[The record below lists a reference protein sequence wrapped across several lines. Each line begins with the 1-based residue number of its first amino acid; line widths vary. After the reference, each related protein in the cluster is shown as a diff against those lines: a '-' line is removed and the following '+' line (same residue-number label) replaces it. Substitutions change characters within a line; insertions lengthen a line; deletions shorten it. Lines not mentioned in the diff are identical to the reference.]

1 MRLVVTVL
9 RCALGSFL
17 GAGTVA
23 EAQDQIVDIG
33 LAGAVRESGWVPLQ
47 VRLSST
53 GVAREVEV
61 IGLGVTPDGDVLH
74 TPQRVG
80 VPPSSDVTASVL
92 ALPAPD
98 ATQVAVLI
106 KDQDLTVRLV
116 APMPNRIP
124 IDSTVVLCVGPIP
137 NGLGQLRDPDPR
149 VRGFTSRVEV
159 NSIPDLSAM
168 PSDWRALDVAD
179 VLVLPGEGLP
189 SALGSVRWK
198 AVKRWVREGGHL
210 VLHGTETGWTTAD
223 PLWCGIDPV
232 RRTQTFAQLREV
244 VSASNPL
251 PVLADRRRSIDVFD
265 RSQASFPWSGKMKVA
280 GTPLVV
286 GRPWGRGRVDWLG
299 VPLRLPPVME
309 SDGQSR
315 SWPDAPFFADL
326 FILAGDPIPRIA
338 FDASQPSDRIVLWD
352 QSILFGDRDLES
364 IVAESSTRS
373 SIANV
378 AVLVPLY
385 ALLLGPGLAVW
396 GRARGRSHQVWPV
409 AAGAS
414 LLGMLLMLLLIGRSG
429 VTDVSLRHFTML
441 DQTFD
446 GPHQVVGFGQVQ
458 TTGFSRIDLEH
469 PQGALRPWVPNGS
482 VLAFPDRRV
491 VESGPDAWSLPTR
504 GVPVP
509 FSWTGSLAPNE
520 TWGVVRLKSEPAPF
534 LNFEDKVQG
543 VLVHSFPGPLQQVR
557 LFAVLGEALPR
568 RRQSVAG
575 EDLSIFSNP
584 GRLPVVAFEAN
595 IAAPGGWA
603 PGVPLDLRQED
614 FARSWSR
621 LDDTLED
628 RGWRPRESFRGD
640 FGQRPAMNLRNRLL
654 DAALWPLAYPTP
666 WLNPGDIS
674 MSVTPSVIGSARRFG
689 GGLRLGSPGLMVIG
703 FLDEVPAPSGP
714 WVDGGEPTS
723 SGTVLV
729 RAFLPLPLK
738 ER

>member
-1 MRLVVTVL
+1 MRSVVTVL
-9 RCALGSFL
+9 RCVLASFL
-17 GAGTVA
+17 GAGTLA
-23 EAQDQIVDIG
+23 TAQDQIVGIG
-33 LAGAVRESGWVPLQ
+33 LAGAVRESGWIPLQ

-53 GVAREVEV
+53 GLAREVEV
-61 IGLGVTPDGDVLH
+61 IGLGVTPDGDVLY

-80 VPPSSDVTASVL
+80 VPPSSDVEVSVL
-92 ALPAPD
+92 ALPGPD
-98 ATQVAVLI
+98 ATKVEVLI
-106 KDQDLTVRLV
+106 KDQDTTVRLV
-116 APMPNRIP
+116 APMPARIP
-124 IDSTVVLCVGPIP
+124 VASTVVMCVGPIP

-149 VRGFTSRVEV
+149 VRGFTSQVEV
-159 NSIPDLSAM
+159 NSLTDLNSI

-179 VLVLPGEGLP
+179 VLILPGEGLP
-189 SALGSVRWK
+189 SALGSLRWK
-198 AVKRWVREGGHL
+198 AVERWVREGGHL
-210 VLHGTETGWTTAD
+210 VLHGTETGWTSTD
-223 PLWCGIDPV
+223 PMWCGIDPV
-232 RRTQTFAQLREV
+232 RRTHTFAQLREM
-244 VSASNPL
+244 VSASNAL
-251 PVLADRRRSIDVFD
+251 PMLADRRRSVDVLD

-280 GTPLVV
+280 DTPLVV

-299 VPLRLPPVME
+299 CPLRLPPVTE

-315 SWPDAPFFADL
+315 PWPDAPFFADL
-326 FILAGDPIPRIA
+326 FILAGDPIPRLA
-338 FDASQPSDRIVLWD
+338 FDASQPSDRLVLWD

-364 IVAESSTRS
+364 MVAESAARST
-373 SIANV
+373 ITNV

-385 ALLLGPGLAVW
+385 ALLLGPGLALW

-414 LLGMLLMLLLIGRSG
+414 LLGVLLMLLLLGRSG

-458 TTGFSRIDLEH
+458 TTGFSRVDLAH
-469 PQGALRPWVPNGS
+469 PEGSVRPWIPNGS
-482 VLAFPDRRV
+482 VLSFPDRRV
-491 VESGPDAWSLPTR
+491 VESGPTAWSLPTR

-520 TWGVVRLKSEPAPF
+520 TWGVVRLKSEPAPY
-534 LNFEDKVQG
+534 LDLVDKVQG
-543 VLVHSFPGPLQQVR
+543 VLVHSFPAPLQQVR
-557 LFAVLGEALPR
+557 LIAVLEDAAPR

-575 EDLSIFSNP
+575 EDLSTFADP

-603 PGVPLDLRQED
+603 PGVPLDLSQKD
-614 FARSWSR
+614 FTQSWSR

-640 FGQRPAMNLRNRLL
+640 FGQRPTMNLRNRIL
-654 DAALWPLAYPTP
+654 DAALWPLAHPTP
-666 WLNPGDIS
+666 WLNPGELS
-674 MSVTPSVIGSARRFG
+674 MSVSPSVIGSARRFG

-703 FLDEVPAPSGP
+703 FLDDVPAPGAP

-729 RAFLPLPLK
+729 RAFLPLPVK

>member
-1 MRLVVTVL
+1 MRSVVTVL
-9 RCALGSFL
+9 RCVLASFL
-17 GAGTVA
+17 GAGTLA
-23 EAQDQIVDIG
+23 TAQDQIVGIG
-33 LAGAVRESGWVPLQ
+33 LAGAVRESGWIPLQ

-53 GVAREVEV
+53 GLAREVEV

-80 VPPSSDVTASVL
+80 VPPSSDVEVSVL
-92 ALPAPD
+92 ALPGPD
-98 ATQVAVLI
+98 ATQVEVLI
-106 KDQDLTVRLV
+106 KDQDTTVRLV
-116 APMPNRIP
+116 APMPARIP
-124 IDSTVVLCVGPIP
+124 VASTVVMCVGPIP
-137 NGLGQLRDPDPR
+137 NGLAQLRDPDPR
-149 VRGFTSRVEV
+149 VRGFTSQVEV
-159 NSIPDLSAM
+159 NSLTDLNSI
-168 PSDWRALDVAD
+168 PSDWRALNVAD
-179 VLVLPGEGLP
+179 VLILPGEGLP
-189 SALGSVRWK
+189 SALGSLRWK
-198 AVKRWVREGGHL
+198 AVERWVREGGHL
-210 VLHGTETGWTTAD
+210 VLHGTETGWTFTD
-223 PLWCGIDPV
+223 PMWCGIDPV
-232 RRTQTFAQLREV
+232 RRTHTFAQLREM
-244 VSASNPL
+244 VSASNAL
-251 PVLADRRRSIDVFD
+251 PMLADRRRSVDVLD

-280 GTPLVV
+280 DTPLVV

-299 VPLRLPPVME
+299 CPLRLPPVTE

-315 SWPDAPFFADL
+315 PWPDAPFFADL
-326 FILAGDPIPRIA
+326 FILAGDPIPRLA
-338 FDASQPSDRIVLWD
+338 FDASQPSDRLVLWD

-364 IVAESSTRS
+364 MVAESAARST
-373 SIANV
+373 ITNV
-378 AVLVPLY
+378 ALLVPLY
-385 ALLLGPGLAVW
+385 ALLLGPGLALW

-414 LLGMLLMLLLIGRSG
+414 LLGVLLMLLLLGRSG

-458 TTGFSRIDLEH
+458 TTGFSRVDLAH
-469 PQGALRPWVPNGS
+469 PEGSVRPWIPNGS
-482 VLAFPDRRV
+482 VLSFPDRRV
-491 VESGPDAWSLPTR
+491 VESGPTAWSLPTR

-520 TWGVVRLKSEPAPF
+520 TWGVVRLKSEPAPY
-534 LNFEDKVQG
+534 LDLVDKVQG
-543 VLVHSFPGPLQQVR
+543 VLVHSFPAPLQQVR
-557 LFAVLGEALPR
+557 LIAVLEDAAPR

-575 EDLSIFSNP
+575 EDLSTFADP

-603 PGVPLDLRQED
+603 PGVPLDLSQKD
-614 FARSWSR
+614 FTQSWSR

-640 FGQRPAMNLRNRLL
+640 FGQRPTMNLRNRIL
-654 DAALWPLAYPTP
+654 DAALWPLAHPTP
-666 WLNPGDIS
+666 WLNPGELS
-674 MSVTPSVIGSARRFG
+674 MSVSPSVIGSARRFG

-703 FLDEVPAPSGP
+703 FLDDVPAPGAP

-729 RAFLPLPLK
+729 RAFLPLPVK

>member
-1 MRLVVTVL
+1 MRSVVTVL
-9 RCALGSFL
+9 RCVLASFL
-17 GAGTVA
+17 GAETLA
-23 EAQDQIVDIG
+23 TAQDQIVGIG
-33 LAGAVRESGWVPLQ
+33 LAGAVRESGWIPLQ

-53 GVAREVEV
+53 GLAREVEV

-80 VPPSSDVTASVL
+80 VPPSSDVEVSVL
-92 ALPAPD
+92 ALPGPD
-98 ATQVAVLI
+98 ATQVEVLI
-106 KDQDLTVRLV
+106 KDQDTTVRLV
-116 APMPNRIP
+116 APMPARIP
-124 IDSTVVLCVGPIP
+124 VASTVVMCVGPIP

-149 VRGFTSRVEV
+149 VRGFTSQVEV
-159 NSIPDLSAM
+159 NSLTDLNSI

-179 VLVLPGEGLP
+179 VLILPGEGLP
-189 SALGSVRWK
+189 SALGSLRWK
-198 AVKRWVREGGHL
+198 AVERWVREGGHL
-210 VLHGTETGWTTAD
+210 VLHGTETGWTSTD
-223 PLWCGIDPV
+223 PMWCGIDPV
-232 RRTQTFAQLREV
+232 RRTHTFAQLREM
-244 VSASNPL
+244 VSASNAL
-251 PVLADRRRSIDVFD
+251 PMLADRRRSVDVLD

-280 GTPLVV
+280 DTPLVV

-299 VPLRLPPVME
+299 CPLRLPPVTE

-315 SWPDAPFFADL
+315 PWPDAPFFADL
-326 FILAGDPIPRIA
+326 FILSGDPILRLA
-338 FDASQPSDRIVLWD
+338 FDASQPSDRLVLWD

-364 IVAESSTRS
+364 MVAESAARST
-373 SIANV
+373 ITNV

-385 ALLLGPGLAVW
+385 ALLLGPGLALW
-396 GRARGRSHQVWPV
+396 GRVRGRSHQVWPV

-414 LLGMLLMLLLIGRSG
+414 LLGVLLMLLLLGRSG

-458 TTGFSRIDLEH
+458 TTGFSRVDLAH
-469 PQGALRPWVPNGS
+469 PEGSVRPWIPNGS
-482 VLAFPDRRV
+482 VLSFPDRRV
-491 VESGPDAWSLPTR
+491 VESGPTAWSLPTR

-520 TWGVVRLKSEPAPF
+520 TWGVVRLKSEPAPY
-534 LNFEDKVQG
+534 LDLVDKVQG
-543 VLVHSFPGPLQQVR
+543 VLVHSFPAPLQQVR
-557 LFAVLGEALPR
+557 LIAVLEDAAPR

-575 EDLSIFSNP
+575 EDLSTFADP

-603 PGVPLDLRQED
+603 PGVPLDLSQKD
-614 FARSWSR
+614 FTQSWSR

-640 FGQRPAMNLRNRLL
+640 FGQRPTMNLRNRIL
-654 DAALWPLAYPTP
+654 DAALWPLAHPTP
-666 WLNPGDIS
+666 WLNPGELS
-674 MSVTPSVIGSARRFG
+674 MSVSPSVIGSARRFG

-703 FLDEVPAPSGP
+703 FLDDVPAPGAP

-729 RAFLPLPLK
+729 RAFLPLPVK

>member
-1 MRLVVTVL
+1 MRSVVTVL
-9 RCALGSFL
+9 RCVLASFL
-17 GAGTVA
+17 GAGTLA
-23 EAQDQIVDIG
+23 TAQDQIVGIG
-33 LAGAVRESGWVPLQ
+33 LAGAVRESGWIPLQ

-53 GVAREVEV
+53 GLAREVEV

-80 VPPSSDVTASVL
+80 VPPSSDVEVSVL
-92 ALPAPD
+92 ALPGPD
-98 ATQVAVLI
+98 ATQVEVLI
-106 KDQDLTVRLV
+106 KDQDTTVRLV
-116 APMPNRIP
+116 APMPARIP
-124 IDSTVVLCVGPIP
+124 VASTVVMCVGPIP
-137 NGLGQLRDPDPR
+137 NGLAQLRDPDPR
-149 VRGFTSRVEV
+149 VRGFTSQVEV
-159 NSIPDLSAM
+159 NSLTDLNSI

-179 VLVLPGEGLP
+179 VLILPGEGLP
-189 SALGSVRWK
+189 SALGSLRWK
-198 AVKRWVREGGHL
+198 AVERWVREGGHL
-210 VLHGTETGWTTAD
+210 VLHGTETGWTFTD
-223 PLWCGIDPV
+223 PMWCGIDPV
-232 RRTQTFAQLREV
+232 RRTHTFAQLREM
-244 VSASNPL
+244 VSASNAL
-251 PVLADRRRSIDVFD
+251 PMLADRRRSVDVLD

-280 GTPLVV
+280 DTPLVV

-299 VPLRLPPVME
+299 CPLRLPPVTE

-315 SWPDAPFFADL
+315 PWPDAPFFADL
-326 FILAGDPIPRIA
+326 FILAGDPIPRLA
-338 FDASQPSDRIVLWD
+338 FDASQPSDRLVLWD

-364 IVAESSTRS
+364 MVAESAARST
-373 SIANV
+373 ITNV
-378 AVLVPLY
+378 ALLVPLY
-385 ALLLGPGLAVW
+385 ALLLGPGLALW
-396 GRARGRSHQVWPV
+396 GRVRGRSHQVWPV

-414 LLGMLLMLLLIGRSG
+414 LLGVLLMLLLLGRSG

-458 TTGFSRIDLEH
+458 TTGFSRVDLAH
-469 PQGALRPWVPNGS
+469 PEGSVRPWIPNGS
-482 VLAFPDRRV
+482 VLSFPDRRV
-491 VESGPDAWSLPTR
+491 VESGPTAWSLPTR

-520 TWGVVRLKSEPAPF
+520 TWGVVRLKSEPAPY
-534 LNFEDKVQG
+534 LDLVDKVQG
-543 VLVHSFPGPLQQVR
+543 VLVHSFPAPLQQVR
-557 LFAVLGEALPR
+557 LIAVLEDAAPR

-575 EDLSIFSNP
+575 EDLSTFADP

-603 PGVPLDLRQED
+603 PGVPLDLSQKD
-614 FARSWSR
+614 FTQSWSR

-640 FGQRPAMNLRNRLL
+640 FGQRPTMNLRNRIL
-654 DAALWPLAYPTP
+654 DAALWPLAHPTP
-666 WLNPGDIS
+666 WLNPGELS
-674 MSVTPSVIGSARRFG
+674 MSVSPSVIGSARRFG

-703 FLDEVPAPSGP
+703 FLDDVPAPGAP

-729 RAFLPLPLK
+729 RAFLPLPVK

>member
-1 MRLVVTVL
+1 MRSVVTVL
-9 RCALGSFL
+9 RCVLVSFL
-17 GAGTVA
+17 GAGTLA
-23 EAQDQIVDIG
+23 TAQDQIVGIG
-33 LAGAVRESGWVPLQ
+33 LAGAVRESGWIPLQ

-53 GVAREVEV
+53 GLAREVEV

-80 VPPSSDVTASVL
+80 VPPSSDVEVSVL

-98 ATQVAVLI
+98 ATQVEVLI
-106 KDQDLTVRLV
+106 KDQDTTVRLV
-116 APMPNRIP
+116 APMPARIP
-124 IDSTVVLCVGPIP
+124 VASTVVMCVGPIP

-149 VRGFTSRVEV
+149 VRGFTSQVEV
-159 NSIPDLSAM
+159 NSLTDLNSM

-179 VLVLPGEGLP
+179 VLILPAEGLP
-189 SALGSVRWK
+189 SALGSLRWK
-198 AVKRWVREGGHL
+198 AVERWVREGGHL
-210 VLHGTETGWTTAD
+210 VLHGTETGWTSTD
-223 PLWCGIDPV
+223 PMWCGIDPV
-232 RRTQTFAQLREV
+232 RRTHTFAQLREM
-244 VSASNPL
+244 VSASNAL
-251 PVLADRRRSIDVFD
+251 PMLADRRRSVDVLD

-280 GTPLVV
+280 DTPLVV

-299 VPLRLPPVME
+299 CPLRLPPVTE

-315 SWPDAPFFADL
+315 PWPDAPFFADL
-326 FILAGDPIPRIA
+326 FILVGDPIPRLA
-338 FDASQPSDRIVLWD
+338 FDASQPSDRLVLWD

-364 IVAESSTRS
+364 MVAESAARST
-373 SIANV
+373 ITNV

-385 ALLLGPGLAVW
+385 ALLLGPGLALW
-396 GRARGRSHQVWPV
+396 GRVRGRSHQVWPV

-414 LLGMLLMLLLIGRSG
+414 LLGVLLMLLLLGRSG

-458 TTGFSRIDLEH
+458 TTGFSRVDLAH
-469 PQGALRPWVPNGS
+469 PEGSVRPWIPNGS
-482 VLAFPDRRV
+482 VLSFPDRRV
-491 VESGPDAWSLPTR
+491 VESGPTAWSLPTR

-520 TWGVVRLKSEPAPF
+520 TWGVVRLKSEPAPY
-534 LNFEDKVQG
+534 LDLVDKVQG
-543 VLVHSFPGPLQQVR
+543 VLVHSFSAPLQQVR
-557 LFAVLGEALPR
+557 LIAVLEDAAPR

-575 EDLSIFSNP
+575 EDLSTFADP

-603 PGVPLDLRQED
+603 PGVPLDLSQKD
-614 FARSWSR
+614 FTQSWSR

-640 FGQRPAMNLRNRLL
+640 FGQRPTMNLRNRIL
-654 DAALWPLAYPTP
+654 DAALWPLAHPTP
-666 WLNPGDIS
+666 WLNPGELS
-674 MSVTPSVIGSARRFG
+674 MSVSPSVIGSARRFG

-703 FLDEVPAPSGP
+703 FLDDVPAPGAP

-729 RAFLPLPLK
+729 RAFLPLPVK